1 MSTSTHQVEVVPV
14 TLEPHPN
21 ADSLSIVRVY
31 GYTVCVRTSDWQGVE
46 RGAYIPPDSVVPDAP
61 AFAFLNG
68 HRRIRAKRLRGIVS
82 MGLLVPAPADAALG
96 DDVAEALGVV
106 HYEPAMLPG
115 VRETEDASAPPGY
128 HPTYDVDSLRRYAH
142 LFTPGE
148 IVWISEKIHG
158 ANSRYVFVDGV
169 MHAGSRT
176 RWKKQDPRSIWWQ
189 ALDATPALAEFCE
202 AHPGV
207 TVYGEV
213 YGQVQDLKYGVERGV
228 RFAAFDVLTVAG
240 AWLDP
245 ADAHGYVTAHGV
257 PWVPTLPV
265 QAFDLARIEALAN
278 GPSLLCPAHCR
289 EGVVVRPIAERRDD
303 HLGRVHLKMV
313 GTDYLERP

>member
-1 MSTSTHQVEVVPV
+1 MSAFAVEVVPV
-14 TLEPHPN
+14 TLETHPN

-31 GYTVCVRTSDWQGVE
+31 GYTVCVRSADWQGVQ
-46 RGAYIPPDSVVPDAP
+46 RGAYIPPDSVVPDSP
-61 AFAFLNG
+61 AFEFLNG

-82 MGLLVPAPADAALG
+82 MGLLVPAPDGAVLG
-96 DDVAEALGVV
+96 DDVAELLGVV

-115 VRETEDASAPPGY
+115 CRETEDAKAPGGY
-128 HPTYDVDSLRRYAH
+128 HPSYDVESLRRYAA

-148 IVWISEKIHG
+148 VVWISEKIHG
-158 ANSRYVFVDGV
+158 ANARYVFEGGE

-176 RWKKQDPRSIWWQ
+176 RWKKRDERSVWWQ
-189 ALDATPALAEFCE
+189 ALEATPPLAAFCE

-213 YGQVQDLKYGVERGV
+213 YGQVQDLRYGVERGV
-228 RFAAFDVLTVAG
+228 RFAAFDVLTADG
-240 AWLDP
+240 AWVDP
-245 ADAHGYVTAHGV
+245 EDAHGLLTSHGV

-265 QAFDLARIEALAN
+265 QTFDLARIETLAN
-278 GPSLLCPAHCR
+278 GPSLLCAAHCR

-303 HLGRVHLKMV
+303 RLGRVHLKMV